1 MTSKGAIMGLVFLRA
16 AAITAFAVLAGTAN
30 VLAAETGGPWKLGD
44 IVVEQAWAR
53 LVPGSARTG
62 AVYLTVHNKS
72 GQDDLLLAV
81 DSPVAES
88 TAVHETIVEN
98 DVARMEPLPAG
109 VNLPSHGEVV
119 MRPGGMHIMMTG
131 VSSDIRVGSLMP
143 VKMVFRDAGSLDFD
157 VPVVPLGAS
166 DPAEKHLKH

>member
-1 MTSKGAIMGLVFLRA
+1 MSLALLRA
-16 AAITAFAVLAGTAN
+16 AAITAFALLAGTGN
-30 VLAAETGGPWKLGD
+30 VLTAETGGPWKLGD

-53 LVPGSARTG
+53 LAPGGARTG

-81 DSPVAES
+81 DSPVAKS
-88 TAVHETIVEN
+88 TAVQVTIVEN

-131 VSSDIRVGSLMP
+131 VSADMKVGSLLP
-143 VKMVFRDAGSLDFD
+143 VKMVFRDAGSLDFE
-157 VPVVPLGAS
+157 VPVVPLGAF
-166 DPAEKHLKH
+166 DPAEQHLKH

>member
-1 MTSKGAIMGLVFLRA
+1 MGSTLLRA
-16 AAITAFAVLAGTAN
+16 VVVTTFGFLANTTL
-30 VLAAETGGPWKLGD
+30 VLAAETSGPWMLGD

-53 LVPGSARTG
+53 LAPGGARTG

-109 VNLPSHGEVV
+109 VSLPSHGEVV

-131 VSSDIRVGSLMP
+131 VSADIKVGGLLP
-143 VKMVFRDAGSLDFD
+143 VKMVFRDAGSLDFE
-157 VPVVPLGAS
+157 VPVVPLSAS
-166 DPAEKHLKH
+166 DPDEKHLEH